1 MLTPSLACSCVLTR
15 TYPMAALVRS
25 ACGVCVCMQSVV
37 NDFEDCEVERQ
48 RLGLAIQRHLA
59 IPLERVGC
67 DASNIWAV
75 GDGGTVIHYNNP

>member
-1 MLTPSLACSCVLTR
+1 
-15 TYPMAALVRS
+15 
-25 ACGVCVCMQSVV
+25 MQSVV